1 MIFFFAGMNIVL
13 LGILYLSKK
22 RNKRQEN
29 TTNGEFKEIVE
40 MSTEPL
46 FIHREGTVIY
56 VNRSGAK
63 LMGLSSPEQLLY
75 KKISAF
81 VEMDAY
87 KEIELDVQAN
97 MMTKREVAVQKSDG
111 TRMDVETTSSTI
123 QFNGQLARK
132 VSVRDITVE
141 KQEKKTLE
149 AIAFQDELTGLL
161 NRRGFVE
168 KVSEQI
174 EESKGTNNRFG
185 VMFIDL
191 DGFKEINDSLGHQV
205 GDLVLQRV
213 GEYLQR
219 CVRKEDIVARL
230 GGDEFVILL
239 PHASREACLKL
250 AERIIEPQSQSIDIF
265 GKGAYVTPSIGIAIS
280 PENGEDIET
289 LLNHAD
295 MAMYEAKKAGKNQ
308 FRFADNCP
316 NQQAC

>member
-1 MIFFFAGMNIVL
+1 MLFLFVGINIVL
-13 LGILYLSKK
+13 LGLLYAFG
-22 RNKRQEN
+22 KRQN
-29 TTNGEFKEIVE
+29 ILSYRVDSEFKQIVE

-46 FIHREGTVIY
+46 FIHKDGTLIY

-63 LMGLSSPEQLLY
+63 LMGMSSPDQLVN

-81 VEMDAY
+81 VEADAY
-87 KEIELDVQAN
+87 EELERDVQSN
-97 MMTKREVAVQKSDG
+97 LLTKRQVAVQKSDG
-111 TRMDVETTSSTI
+111 SRLDVETTSSTI
-123 QFNGQLARK
+123 RFNGQPARK
-132 VSVRDITVE
+132 VSVRDITIE
-141 KQEKKTLE
+141 KQEKETLE
-149 AIAFQDELTGLL
+149 TFAFQDELTGLL

-168 KVSEQI
+168 KVTTQI
-174 EESKGTNNRFG
+174 ELSKGTNQRFG

-213 GEYLQR
+213 GDYLQR
-219 CVRKEDIVARL
+219 CVRKDDIVARL

-239 PHASREACLKL
+239 PDASRVSCIKL
-250 AERIIEPQSQSIDIF
+250 AERIIEPNTKNVDIF

-289 LLNHAD
+289 LINHAD

-308 FRFADNCP
+308 YRFADNCP
-316 NQQAC
+316 NQKVG

>member
-1 MIFFFAGMNIVL
+1 MILFFTGLNLTLAALLYFA
-13 LGILYLSKK
+13 YK
-22 RNKRQEN
+22 RHQKQEN
-29 TTNGEFKEIVE
+29 ATNSEFKEIVE

-46 FIHREGTVIY
+46 FIHKKGTVIY

-63 LMGLSSPEQLLY
+63 MMGLSSPEQLIN

-81 VEMDAY
+81 VEVADY
-87 KEIELDVQAN
+87 KEIERDVASN
-97 MMTKREVAVQKSDG
+97 SLTLREVSVLKSDG
-111 TRMDVETTSSTI
+111 TRLVVETTSSTI
-123 QFNGQLARK
+123 QFNGQPARK

-141 KQEKKTLE
+141 KQKKETLE
-149 AIAFQDELTGLL
+149 TIAFHDSLTGLL

-168 KVSEQI
+168 KVTKKI
-174 EESKGTNNRFG
+174 EEAKGTESRFG

-213 GEYLQR
+213 GDYLQR
-219 CVRKEDIVARL
+219 CIGEDDIVARL
-230 GGDEFVILL
+230 GGDEFVVLL
-239 PHASREACLKL
+239 PDACRESCATL
-250 AERIIEPQSQSIDIF
+250 AGRIIKPNTKNVDIF

-289 LLNHAD
+289 LINHAD

-316 NQQAC
+316 NQKAS

>member
-13 LGILYLSKK
+13 MGLLYFACK
-22 RNKRQEN
+22 RRSVLNA
-29 TTNGEFKEIVE
+29 TDSEFKEIVE

-46 FIHREGTVIY
+46 FIHKDGTLIY

-63 LMGLSSPEQLLY
+63 LMGMTSPDQLVN

-81 VEMDAY
+81 VEAETY
-87 KEIELDVQAN
+87 EKLERDVKAN
-97 MMTKREVAVQKSDG
+97 LLTKREVSVHKSDG
-111 TRMDVETTSSTI
+111 SRLDVETTSSTI
-123 QFNGQLARK
+123 RFNGQSARK
-132 VSVRDITVE
+132 VSVRDITLE
-141 KQEKKTLE
+141 KQEKETLE
-149 AIAFQDELTGLL
+149 TIAFQDELTGLL

-168 KVSEQI
+168 KVTAQI
-174 EESKGTNNRFG
+174 EASKGTDQRFG

-213 GEYLQR
+213 GDYLQR
-219 CVRKEDIVARL
+219 CIRKDDIVARL

-239 PHASREACLKL
+239 PDASRESCIKL
-250 AERIIEPQSQSIDIF
+250 AERIIEPNTKNVDIF

-289 LLNHAD
+289 LINHAD

-316 NQQAC
+316 NQKAC